1 MLGFLIALAFAVFCG
16 MLAEKCGYSYWLFFI
31 LGLFLGLPVF
41 LALLIVYFVQ
51 RYKRN
56 RQRKSARL

>member
-1 MLGFLIALAFAVFCG
+1 

-41 LALLIVYFVQ
+41 LALLVVYFVQ